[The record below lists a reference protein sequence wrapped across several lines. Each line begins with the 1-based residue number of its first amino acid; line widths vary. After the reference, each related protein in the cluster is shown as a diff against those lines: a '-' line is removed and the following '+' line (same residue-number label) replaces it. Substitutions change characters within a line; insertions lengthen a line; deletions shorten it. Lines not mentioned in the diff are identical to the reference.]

1 MSFFFP
7 LDNQL
12 TGHGSLFSFQP
23 MTFKILPYFLI
34 SPLVTRYSM
43 GGSVRPVLPQIRPS
57 KERLASSKSH
67 GSSKSA
73 TFDEWLV
80 EKKSKKHQKQQKEKE
95 EKLRKQIEQES
106 KRLARIEGQKS
117 FEDWKNSKSK
127 QKLDLSALEKKRDD
141 IIREEPGRHYSLSFE
156 RWLSRNHGTL
166 DLYY

>member
-1 MSFFFP
+1 MCIYLLYKALLNMKCQLRTKLNDAYMGISFLFF
-7 LDNQL
+7 
-12 TGHGSLFSFQP
+12 
-23 MTFKILPYFLI
+23 
-34 SPLVTRYSM
+34 
-43 GGSVRPVLPQIRPS
+43 
-57 KERLASSKSH
+57 SKSH

-95 EKLRKQIEQES
+95 EKLRKQIEQEN